1 MGEGGRALIAI
12 AASVVGL
19 ATISVI
25 LSAQAQTSSVI
36 SAGGQAFSSI
46 LTAAT
51 APVTGGGAT
60 ALGGAAGA
68 AAGGVLGGILPEFGL

>member
-51 APVTGGGAT
+51 APVTGGSTASTVGAV
-60 ALGGAAGA
+60 
-68 AAGGVLGGILPEFGL
+68 AGGLLSGASGPGFFGL